1 VALPPTSPTAPA
13 TDGAHEPVADAGG
26 CAMVSRA
33 GLLIG
38 YRVTL
43 KLLLAGVSFH
53 SRGLR
58 VSGGGAKAGGVWL
71 SDWRTEPA

>member
-1 VALPPTSPTAPA
+1 
-13 TDGAHEPVADAGG
+13 
-26 CAMVSRA
+26 MVSRA